1 MKIKG
6 LTPILII
13 ILIILFFTGHI
24 YFLAPYL
31 ANFMQ
36 IVEGMFN
43 DSNAIGWSILVLT
56 FIVRLV
62 LLPMQLHQ
70 SRNMTIQQEKMRL
83 LQPQLTRVQE
93 AQKNAKTPDEQARAT
108 QAMMHIYRENNVS
121 MLGGMNFSTLV
132 IQWPIFSGLYA
143 AINPSIIHGWK
154 GMDWALNQAAEIKS
168 ATFFGIHL
176 AQPSIGLA
184 IATGLIYLIQS
195 YLSTLGIAP
204 EQKKQMRT
212 MMFMMP
218 IMMFM
223 MTFFT
228 NAGIGLYFMGGAVIM
243 VLQTLMINLWRPR
256 LRRHVGANFEVKDV
270 VEDALAGRIKTPE
283 TGKNSSFMDKMAAAQ
298 QQAAQQGQTERKDV
312 TPSNNKDKNS
322 QRLSNREK
330 NQRNKQK

>member
-6 LTPILII
+6 LTPILIV

-24 YFLAPYL
+24 YILAPYL

-312 TPSNNKDKNS
+312 TPNNKEKNS